1 MLLILNQVIRFRLN
15 MEGILLKAF
24 NLEMI
29 KLLQEMLCTVLLS
42 QVRITQKER
51 RRRDTS
57 GNKNLSAEI

>member
-1 MLLILNQVIRFRLN
+1 